1 MTSDLKPIQV
11 LLVDDHPVVRDG
23 YRRLLENTRDIS
35 VIAEAESGEE
45 ACHLYEQYHPT
56 VVVMDL
62 NMPGIGGIEAISR
75 IRAKD
80 PKAIILV
87 FSMHDSNTM
96 VMRVLEAGAA
106 GYISKSSAASQMVEA
121 VTQVANGK
129 SFVDQ
134 GMMVDIVQ
142 TWMDGHDPL
151 KKLTQRQYQIFI
163 NLAEGKSVVEIA
175 EELFISPKTAG
186 VHHTNIMK
194 KLDLRNA
201 AELTRLAIRCSVIEA

>member
-1 MTSDLKPIQV
+1 MTSDLENIQV

-23 YRRLLENTRDIS
+23 YRRLLENTPGIS
-35 VIAEAESGEE
+35 VIAEAESGED
-45 ACHLYEQYHPT
+45 ACRLYEQCHPN

-62 NMPGIGGIEAISR
+62 NMPGIGGLEAISR

-87 FSMHDSNTM
+87 FSMHDSYTM
-96 VMRVLEAGAA
+96 MMRVLEAGAA
-106 GYISKSSAASQMVEA
+106 GYISKSSAASQMVAA

-129 SFVDQ
+129 PFVDLA
-134 GMMVDIVQ
+134 MVMDDVQ
-142 TWMDGHDPL
+142 NQVDGFDPL
-151 KKLTQRQYQIFI
+151 KKLTQREYQIFI
-163 NLAEGKSVVEIA
+163 NLAEGKPVAEIA
-175 EELFISPKTAG
+175 EEFSISPKTAG
-186 VHHTNIMK
+186 VHQTNIMK